1 IEQIRKILAIVNIDL
16 EPNLVDPQLRAALQ
30 WLAASE
36 TEFSELH
43 FHDAA
48 TREFVSLSRR
58 LRERDWKVGDL
69 LQAVLKYCEM
79 TEKVSDGEQALNM
92 SLVGWLLENI

>member
-1 IEQIRKILAIVNIDL
+1 MYLMIFFLILGMEQIRKILAIVNIDL

-36 TEFSELH
+36 TEVSELH

-48 TREFVSLSRR
+48 TREFISVSTC
-58 LRERDWKVGDL
+58 V
-69 LQAVLKYCEM
+69 
-79 TEKVSDGEQALNM
+79 
-92 SLVGWLLENI
+92 

>member
-1 IEQIRKILAIVNIDL
+1 MYLMIFFSILGMEEIRKILAIVNIDL

-48 TREFVSLSRR
+48 TREFVS
-58 LRERDWKVGDL
+58 
-69 LQAVLKYCEM
+69 
-79 TEKVSDGEQALNM
+79 VSTW
-92 SLVGWLLENI
+92 V